1 MFLTSYY
8 IYKQYYYCGTAYIF
22 VYSKYDIFKLL
33 SLLYLFL
40 SIFFVKLSVM
50 ILVVYFT
57 KLDYI
62 KFNYK

>member
-8 IYKQYYYCGTAYIF
+8 IYEQYYYCGTAYIF

-33 SLLYLFL
+33 SLLY
-40 SIFFVKLSVM
+40 FFVKLSVM